1 MEYRDHFK
9 LFDPFNCFVPDN
21 PFRDLPSILY
31 RCKKLLQG
39 RTVDQITDVA
49 LNIDWAI
56 NEYFLEIKENEIARL
71 KGEFEPSDD
80 EREDFFVWDGGTR
93 ANGMFIFNDLK
104 EDELEIATI
113 QNTRLLDALMESI
126 IYWDDMGGDSVP
138 NFKKYESFAILSMW
152 LLVDTL
158 RQLNYNFVKN
168 IDIIVANTKRDN
180 IDFKDFYTRLCQF
193 ERNLYGKSVEEAANY
208 AIEAMESVC
217 YAEHLF
223 LLEKEVTKVKEINKI
238 ELLVEE
244 KKRRSIVSEKL
255 NIARH
260 QKRNEAM
267 FSVAD
272 EWIKEP
278 YKFASAEKAG
288 IHFSEWLRNKGI
300 EFEPRTTA
308 GWIRQCAKKNNIIF
322 R

>member
-9 LFDPFNCFVPDN
+9 LFDPFNCYVPDD

-71 KGEFEPSDD
+71 KSEFEPSHD
-80 EREDFFVWDGGTR
+80 EKEDFFIWDGGTR
-93 ANGMFIFNDLK
+93 ANGMFVFNDLK
-104 EDELEIATI
+104 EQELEISTI
-113 QNTRLLDALMESI
+113 ENTRLLDALTESI

-138 NFKKYESFAILSMW
+138 NFKNYESFAVLSMW

-158 RQLNYNFVKN
+158 RYLNFNFVKN

-180 IDFKDFYTRLCQF
+180 KEYKDFYTRLCQL
-193 ERNLYGKSVEEAANY
+193 ERNIYSKNIENAANC
-208 AIEAMESVC
+208 AIEAIDAVC

-223 LLEKEVTKVKEINKI
+223 LLEKELTKVKEINKI
-238 ELLVEE
+238 ELQVKE
-244 KKRRSIVSEKL
+244 KKRRSMVSEKL

-278 YKFASAEKAG
+278 YKFLSADKAG
-288 IHFSEWLRNKGI
+288 IYFSEWLRKKGI
-300 EFEPRTTA
+300 EFEPRTIA
-308 GWIRQCAKKNNIIF
+308 GWIRACAKKNNISF

>member
-9 LFDPFNCFVPDN
+9 LFNPFNCFVPDY

-71 KGEFEPSDD
+71 ESEFEPSDD

-93 ANGMFIFNDLK
+93 ANGKFIFNDLK

-126 IYWDDMGGDSVP
+126 IYWDDMGGNSVP

-158 RQLNYNFVKN
+158 RYLNYNFVKN

-180 IDFKDFYTRLCQF
+180 KDYKDFYTRLCQL
-193 ERNLYGKSVEEAANY
+193 ERNIYSKNIENSANF
-208 AIEAMESVC
+208 AIEAMEAVC

-238 ELLVEE
+238 ELQVEE
-244 KKRRSIVSEKL
+244 KKRRSMVSEKL

-260 QKRNEAM
+260 QKRNEVM
-267 FSVAD
+267 FSVTD
-272 EWIKEP
+272 EWLKKPNLFI
-278 YKFASAEKAG
+278 SADKAG
-288 IHFSEWLRNKGI
+288 IEFSRRLSEKGI
-300 EFEPRTTA
+300 DYEPRTIA
-308 GWIRQCAKKNNIIF
+308 GWIRACAKKNNISF